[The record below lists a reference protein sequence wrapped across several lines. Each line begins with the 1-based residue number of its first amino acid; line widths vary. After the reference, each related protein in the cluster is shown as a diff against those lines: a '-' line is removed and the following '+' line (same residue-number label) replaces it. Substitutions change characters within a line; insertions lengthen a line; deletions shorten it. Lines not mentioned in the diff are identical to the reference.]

1 MKYIPFLLSAIMLA
15 TGVAVISSCLLSPN
29 RGNPQNIKT
38 DGEMYITGFPVVKL
52 KNVEAT
58 SLTPTFIIE
67 PNLRILQK
75 IKRTLYRVRFTL
87 IWRNR

>member
-1 MKYIPFLLSAIMLA
+1 MLA

-67 PNLRILQK
+67 RKFIFRIS
-75 IKRTLYRVRFTL
+75 L
-87 IWRNR
+87 IRYTPTFDIYPQ